1 MDPLL
6 GEAAQARAGPHQ
18 GGHEGVLSLPSSTL
32 SSPWAWPHMPR
43 PPVPSSGT
51 SQDDALAL
59 NPPPHPPNSSV
70 TSLMGCVYWTPLS
83 PSTMLLYKAEEFGG

>member
-59 NPPPHPPNSSV
+59 NPPPSPPKLFCYFSDGMR
-70 TSLMGCVYWTPLS
+70 LLDPLES
-83 PSTMLLYKAEEFGG
+83 